1 MKKKVN
7 KFIDQDLAQN
17 SEIFVTKKR
26 KMKVGEQCRKRK
38 KKNHPLLF
46 TGMVRISQQ
55 LPLKI
60 SMLDESNDKLS
71 TACQ

>member
-38 KKNHPLLF
+38 KKSSF
-46 TGMVRISQQ
+46 TVYRDGKNITTIALENINVG
-55 LPLKI
+55 
-60 SMLDESNDKLS
+60 
-71 TACQ
+71 